1 MHHTQEISRGFKLNK
16 AKKEHIKGLAYYFKK
31 HRYFWVAPKFN
42 LKKHN
47 NLSVLFLAYHFPPST
62 GSGSL
67 RPLYF
72 ANNLVKR
79 GIGVSVITCKEDKYL
94 STEKIDMANLDL
106 ISDSVDVHR
115 CHSFHLLDKILG
127 IKSKIAKRNPKE
139 IDCDSG
145 SEPQGGDKSF
155 YQSVK
160 DFLTD
165 LLSTPD
171 PQVGWLPYCILKSLK
186 IINLDRP
193 DVVIATGGPWT
204 ALLAGYVLKRF
215 KNICLILDF
224 RDPWIANPYFK
235 ERGRIVQKLDTY
247 LEKCI
252 VTHSDL
258 VIANTKGVLCDFRKR
273 YPTLPASRF
282 THIPNGFE
290 AYVETSIDK
299 RNGAAFTITHTGA
312 LYYSRNPFNFLQ
324 AVENLIS
331 THEIPSANL
340 IIELVGGIDVSNA
353 RIRELLESVALKN
366 IVKVIPRVSYEK
378 ALSTCVMQICCY

>member
-1 MHHTQEISRGFKLNK
+1 MLSH
-16 AKKEHIKGLAYYFKK
+16 AKKI
-31 HRYFWVAPKFN
+31 N
-42 LKKHN
+42 ICQLK
-47 NLSVLFLAYHFPPST
+47 
-62 GSGSL
+62 
-67 RPLYF
+67 
-72 ANNLVKR
+72 
-79 GIGVSVITCKEDKYL
+79 
-94 STEKIDMANLDL
+94 KIDMANLDL

-299 RNGAAFTITHTGA
+299 RMVLHLLSLILVLCIIQGI
-312 LYYSRNPFNFLQ
+312 LSNFLQ

-366 IVKVIPRVSYEK
+366 IVKVIPKGSYEK